1 MGKRPTLPPALPV
14 KESTA
19 MSTYDRTAE
28 TVLATTAEGPG
39 RALGITT
46 WVFQILLGVFMIA
59 ASGAP
64 KMFGVEAAASGFDLI
79 GWGDWFMYFVGAVE
93 IAGGIG
99 LLIPRVAGLA
109 AIGLSLLMVGAAI
122 FNLAILDYPVLTP
135 LILLAFFA
143 GIAWVRRHQTQRFL
157 KHGFKSVR

>member
-1 MGKRPTLPPALPV
+1 MT
-14 KESTA
+14 TH
-19 MSTYDRTAE
+19 DRTAE
-28 TVLATTAEGPG
+28 TVLATTAAEGPG

-46 WVFQILLGVFMIA
+46 WVFQILLGAFMIV

-64 KMFGVEAAASGFDLI
+64 KLFAVEAAATGFDMI
-79 GWGDWFMYFVGAVE
+79 GWGDWFMYLVGALE

-99 LLIPRVAGLA
+99 LLIPRVSGLA
-109 AIGLSLLMVGAAI
+109 AIGLSLLMIGAAI
-122 FNLAILDYPVLTP
+122 FNAALLDFPVLTP

-143 GIAWVRRHQTQRFL
+143 GVAWVRRHQTQRFL